1 MSNRKVHLQHVR
13 SKMAGDEERYGLF
26 VKETPKLPNAEQ
38 LNDGEIA
45 VNYLEGVESL
55 SIKNSTDGIVR
66 FETSAALD
74 EVSEVVAA
82 AFADFE
88 TRMDDMS
95 SASDET
101 VSAINARLNEMEN
114 VSSGIRSDLNEMEHV
129 AASAFNDL
137 EEKKLDKTEAEG
149 LYQPAGEYGDSISFE
164 DGFMNLMSG
173 GTIISSTEIEIPDI
187 ELDDALDETSHNA
200 IENAVVAQSIS
211 RIDLVTSAAL
221 NDLNTRKQDTLTF
234 DDAPTANSNN
244 PVKSGGVKTALDGKQ
259 DTLTFDDAPTEDSTN
274 PVTSGGVFDAISDK
288 QDTLVS
294 GTNIKTVND
303 TSLLGSGNIDAD
315 DVVHGKIDEGVF
327 KIGHWML
334 DDRTGE
340 ETYLTIMG
348 DPGVTPSEEKIYVD
362 VTTNKVYRWHNNAYV
377 ELSATDISGKQDTL
391 VSGTNIKTVN
401 DTSLLG
407 SGNIDADDVVHGRL
421 EADGF
426 KIGRWRTVDSEDAYM
441 TIYGEP
447 AVTPDEDKLYVDVTR
462 NKIYRYH
469 NGYVEL
475 CVTNISGKQ
484 DLLTFDNA
492 PTANSSNPVTSGG
505 VYQAIADN
513 ELTISAA
520 LNDLNQRKIDKDESD
535 LIYVTKAELN
545 ALIARVEALEAI
557 NGITAP

>member
-1 MSNRKVHLQHVR
+1 M
-13 SKMAGDEERYGLF
+13 
-26 VKETPKLPNAEQ
+26 
-38 LNDGEIA
+38 
-45 VNYLEGVESL
+45 
-55 SIKNSTDGIVR
+55 
-66 FETSAALD
+66 
-74 EVSEVVAA
+74 
-82 AFADFE
+82 
-88 TRMDDMS
+88 
-95 SASDET
+95 
-101 VSAINARLNEMEN
+101 
-114 VSSGIRSDLNEMEHV
+114 
-129 AASAFNDL
+129 
-137 EEKKLDKTEAEG
+137 
-149 LYQPAGEYGDSISFE
+149 
-164 DGFMNLMSG
+164 
-173 GTIISSTEIEIPDI
+173 
-187 ELDDALDETSHNA
+187 
-200 IENAVVAQSIS
+200 
-211 RIDLVTSAAL
+211 
-221 NDLNTRKQDTLTF
+221 
-234 DDAPTANSNN
+234 
-244 PVKSGGVKTALDGKQ
+244 DGKQ
-259 DTLTFDDAPTEDSTN
+259 DTLTFDNVPTANSNN

-294 GTNIKTVND
+294 GTSIKTVNN

-401 DTSLLG
+401 ETSLLG
-407 SGNIDADDVVHGRL
+407 SGNIDADDVVHGKL

-426 KIGRWRTVDSEDAYM
+426 KIGRWRSEDSEDAYM
-441 TIYGEP
+441 TMAGEP

-475 CVTNISGKQ
+475 CVTDTSGKQ
-484 DLLTFDNA
+484 DSLTFDNA

-505 VYQAIADN
+505 VYQAIVDN